1 MHSNPSAR
9 SYRNLVRHSSEEM
22 EKGKEI
28 CVTGAGG
35 FVGKVLCRKL
45 VQNGH
50 DVCVALHHGEEWT
63 KLREEIPGVKRC
75 LVIGDLGRLPTF
87 SGGFEGVQVIVHLAA
102 RVHQMREDVADFFGE
117 YRRTNVDGTTR
128 LAQAAVAQGVQ
139 RIVFLSTV
147 KVNGEA
153 SSGKPFTEEDKANPR
168 DPYALSK
175 WEAEEALRHIAL
187 KEDLEIVI
195 VRPPLV
201 YGPGVK
207 ANFLRLIQLVAR
219 QVPLTLPNPGK
230 RRSLIGVENLA
241 DFIVRCVDHPDAA
254 DQMFLVSDGEDI
266 SMRDLVERL
275 AGFLGCS
282 PRVITV
288 PELILRLGGRLTGRG
303 NVIERLTGE
312 LVISSEKA
320 RQRLGWQPA
329 NTLNEGLAA
338 TVSWYLATS
347 GEASSR

>member
-1 MHSNPSAR
+1 
-9 SYRNLVRHSSEEM
+9 M
-22 EKGKEI
+22 ENGREI

-63 KLREEIPGVKRC
+63 KLREEVPGVKRC
-75 LVIGDLGRLPTF
+75 LVIGDLGKSPSVSKGL
-87 SGGFEGVQVIVHLAA
+87 EGVEVIVHLAA
-102 RVHQMREDVADFFGE
+102 RVHRMREDIADPLGE
-117 YRRTNVDGTTR
+117 YRRTNVDGTMQ
-128 LAQAAVAQGVQ
+128 LAQAAVAQGV
-139 RIVFLSTV
+139 RRLVFLSTV

-153 SSGKPFTEEDKANPR
+153 SSGMPFTEEDKANPR
-168 DPYALSK
+168 DPYAISK
-175 WEAEEALRHIAL
+175 WEAEEGLRRLALN
-187 KEDLEIVI
+187 DGLEVVI

-207 ANFLRLIQLVAR
+207 ANFLRLMQLVAR
-219 QVPLTLPNPGK
+219 QVPLPLPNPGK

-241 DFIVRCVDHPDAA
+241 DFIVRCVSHPDAA
-254 DQMFLVSDGEDI
+254 NQMFFVSDGEDI
-266 SMRDLVERL
+266 SMRDLVVRL

-288 PELILRLGGRLTGRG
+288 PELILRLGGRLAGRG

-329 NTLNEGLAA
+329 NTLNEGVAA
-338 TVSWYLATS
+338 TVSWYLAMS
-347 GEASSR
+347 GEASGR